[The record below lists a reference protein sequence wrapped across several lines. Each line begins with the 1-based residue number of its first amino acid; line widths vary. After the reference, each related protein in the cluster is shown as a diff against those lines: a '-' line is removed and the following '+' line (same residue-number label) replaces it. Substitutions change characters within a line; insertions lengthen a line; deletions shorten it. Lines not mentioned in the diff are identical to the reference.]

1 MIDGVNVKHLKV
13 NCDER
18 GNLFEVLRA
27 DDELF
32 IKFGQAYVTS
42 SYPGVIKAWHMHKNQ
57 TDQMCVI
64 IGRVKF
70 VLYDARENS
79 STYGEINEL
88 FFGDQN
94 RMLVQIPPGVYHGFK
109 NIGIEECHVLN
120 LPTEVYRHQDPDEFR
135 LDPQDKKI
143 PYVWARH
150 DG

>member
-1 MIDGVNVKHLKV
+1 MIDGVKVKHLKV

-18 GNLFEVLRA
+18 GNLFEVLRS
-27 DDELF
+27 DDDLF
-32 IKFGQAYVTS
+32 IKFGQAYITT

-57 TDQMCVI
+57 YDQMCVI

-70 VLYDARENS
+70 VLYDDREDS

-109 NIGIEECHVLN
+109 NIGINECIVLN
-120 LPTEVYRHQDPDEFR
+120 IPTEVYKPTVPDEFR
-135 LDPQDKKI
+135 LDPHDKKI
-143 PYVWARH
+143 PYTWARH